1 MAKFINVAHSEH
13 SPNTGGGTPTAP
25 RASGVRPDNYS
36 RFHLSGF
43 SFYHGEPMDTHQAV
57 RDFLQKPAFMPWR
70 KSRGEV
76 DSYLRFETTL
86 RVLFEA
92 VIFFEE
98 FWGRRGFWAK
108 IRTLLKLDNT
118 VSADT
123 LEDAVKLYCDGR
135 RHCLAKVPKPG
146 KPPNKIAE
154 LAEIVDRFRPGEH
167 APIPKADWA
176 RREDKWRSKLYYVLT
191 NQGVHSQQVQ
201 DGSCHPVLLDP
212 LPSPLSASPRSETQ
226 RRDRFETRP
235 RSPPRRP
242 SSPSRRPPSP
252 PRRSSLDQ
260 PRQPREIEA
269 PRGPKAGLPPKPPAP
284 ARSKEPTPAAKEK
297 ATTPTAPATHQR
309 ELPAKSTAETVSREP
324 EPTHSVQSLDELV
337 DTYKHPSDPVENPR
351 KRSRDEPPE
360 GADTPNKRLAAEP
373 TGSSPRPG
381 RPTVPPIETQQPLY
395 ENTCSRFES
404 TVAEDTPATQEPQRN
419 EKVAVVEGNDEM
431 ILDAIEVA
439 VGPEKL
445 STESMTPAH
454 TSGQNNDT
462 AMTKVADRVRSPDA
476 MSDSLFVEKTEL
488 PVEGAAEP
496 VDAIRELLL
505 CLEQRQVRL
514 EALEASADSQKK
526 LMETW
531 AADRKRIAELEAQL
545 GGGRASDARQFQSLH
560 DKAKKHSE
568 QLKQQSSVNQQVEER
583 VEATAREVRE
593 VKTTLGH
600 YISDAGRARIE
611 DASVAS
617 EATAQ
622 VREELWQK
630 CETDGELFRQTN
642 RAVEEVKKQMAE
654 ADLQNGQQFAEV
666 ERRSQEVQRQFS
678 DVEDRLQHQIDQH
691 AGVCR
696 DQWERH
702 SSACQVQRAGSD
714 DSTETRLAELQR
726 QLGQV
731 QDALQARE
739 AIDRAAPPPPPPAPI
754 VTSFNG
760 ALSNGVDPGVLSSLD
775 TGTFLDT
782 MYYEMSKLRTAMR
795 TRIRAMDVEGVPDE
809 DDSKLAVSDISY
821 ELGRVLD
828 VARKRINKL

>member
-25 RASGVRPDNYS
+25 RASGARPDNYS

-43 SFYHGEPMDTHQAV
+43 SFYHGEPMHTHLAV
-57 RDFLQKPAFMPWR
+57 HDFLLKPAFMPWR
-70 KSRGEV
+70 KTRGEV

-108 IRTLLKLDNT
+108 IRNLLKLDHT

-123 LEDAVKLYCDGR
+123 LEDTVKLYCEGR

-167 APIPKADWA
+167 APIPKVDWG
-176 RREDKWRSKLYYVLT
+176 RREDKWRGKLYYVLT
-191 NQGVHSQQVQ
+191 SQGVHSQQVQ

-226 RRDRFETRP
+226 RRDRFEPRP
-235 RSPPRRP
+235 RSPARRL
-242 SSPSRRPPSP
+242 SSPSRRQPSP

-260 PRQPREIEA
+260 PRRPRENE
-269 PRGPKAGLPPKPPAP
+269 PPQEPKVVLPPKPPAP
-284 ARSKEPTPAAKEK
+284 ARSKEPILTEKEK
-297 ATTPTAPATHQR
+297 ATTPTAPAAHRR
-309 ELPAKSTAETVSREP
+309 ELPAKSTVATISQ
-324 EPTHSVQSLDELV
+324 EPTQSVQSLDELV
-337 DTYKHPSDPVENPR
+337 DTYKNPSGPAENLR
-351 KRSRDEPPE
+351 KRSRDELPE
-360 GADTPNKRLAAEP
+360 GADTANKRLATEP
-373 TGSSPRPG
+373 IGNSPRSSHPI
-381 RPTVPPIETQQPLY
+381 VPPIETQQPLD
-395 ENTCSRFES
+395 ENTRSRFEP
-404 TVAEDTPATQEPQRN
+404 TIPEATPAQEPQRI
-419 EKVAVVEGNDEM
+419 EKVASIEEKDEM

-439 VGPEKL
+439 GIPEKL
-445 STESMTPAH
+445 SSQPLTPVH
-454 TSGQNNDT
+454 KSVQNDDT
-462 AMTKVADRVRSPDA
+462 ATVKVADRVRSPDA
-476 MSDSLFVEKTEL
+476 MSDSLFVEKTDFLAEDEE
-488 PVEGAAEP
+488 EGAAEP
-496 VDAIRELLL
+496 IDAIRDLLL

-526 LMETW
+526 MMETW

-545 GGGRASDARQFQSLH
+545 SERAPDARWLQTLQHES
-560 DKAKKHSE
+560 KAHSE
-568 QLKQQSSVNQQVEER
+568 QLAQQSSVNQHVEER
-583 VEATAREVRE
+583 LEATACEVRE
-593 VKTTLGH
+593 VKTVMGH
-600 YISDAGRARIE
+600 HISDGARERIE
-611 DASVAS
+611 DASIAS
-617 EATAQ
+617 KATAQ
-622 VREELWQK
+622 VREELWHK

-642 RAVEEVKKQMAE
+642 RAVEEAKKQIADAE
-654 ADLQNGQQFAEV
+654 SQTGLRFAEI
-666 ERRSQEVQRQFS
+666 EKRSEEVQRKFS
-678 DVEDRLQHQIDQH
+678 DVENRLRHQLEQHD
-691 AGVCR
+691 GVCKN
-696 DQWERH
+696 QWDWH

-731 QDALQARE
+731 QEALHVRE
-739 AIDRAAPPPPPPAPI
+739 AMDRAAQPPPSAPVI
-754 VTSFNG
+754 TSSNV
-760 ALSNGVDPGVLSSLD
+760 ALSNGLDPGSLSSLD

-795 TRIRAMDVEGVPDE
+795 TRIRAMDIEGVPDE